1 MSDFRRA
8 VLLGLLM
15 MIGMMLFN
23 AWTAEHAPHEQLPS
37 SSSSLPTPTSSHES
51 TSSSTPSQLAPTQ
64 SNALASQNIPQR
76 FFTLKTDTVEATF
89 DRLGGNLV
97 GLKLLKY
104 PVSVTEK
111 NTPTTLLNTD
121 PKTFYVAN
129 SGFKNDSLNTQNVI
143 FNIDEEFNKVV
154 LKGQTSNGLIIT
166 KTYTFS
172 PNDYLISL
180 SQQIDNHGKQNW
192 QGYSFDELQR
202 IPPMTTGMGPFN
214 FNTYSGGAISS
225 PDKRYQKISF
235 KEMSN
240 NNLDKNIQN
249 GWIAMIQHYFLSA
262 FIPDPKQEYHYY
274 SATSDDRYSLGIES
288 PLIKLDPNK
297 TFSSTQ
303 QLYVGPSEADRL
315 SKIAPGLNLTVD
327 YGVLWF
333 IAQIIFIVMKKIH
346 ALVGNWGWSIVL
358 VTLLIKIVFY
368 KLNAISFKS
377 MAKMRD
383 IQPKIEQI
391 RERCGDDRQKLA
403 QATMEL
409 YRREKVNPMG
419 GCLPLLVQIPVFL
432 SLYWV
437 IIESV
442 ELRQAPFILWIHD
455 LSLKDPYYVLPL
467 LMGITIFIQQALG
480 PKAPDPTQRKIMMA
494 MPVVFTALFLSFPA
508 GLVLYWVVN
517 NTLSI
522 LQQWYIMKH
531 VVSKK

>member
-15 MIGMMLFN
+15 LIGMMLFN
-23 AWTAEHAPHEQLPS
+23 AWTAEHAPIAIQPS
-37 SSSSLPTPTSSHES
+37 
-51 TSSSTPSQLAPTQ
+51 TQ
-64 SNALASQNIPQR
+64 SISAVQTQATSTTTLTTTKNVSIAQNIPQR
-76 FFTLKTDTVEATF
+76 FTALTTDSLEATF
-89 DRLGGNLV
+89 DKLGGNLV
-97 GLKLLKY
+97 GIKLLKY
-104 PVSVTEK
+104 PVSISEK
-111 NTPTTLLNTD
+111 NNPITLLNTD
-121 PKTFYVAN
+121 SKTLYIAT
-129 SGFKNDSLNTQNVI
+129 SGFANDLMNTQS
-143 FNIDEEFNKVV
+143 VV
-154 LKGQTSNGLIIT
+154 FDATASKDKIILKGQTQNGLLIT

-172 PNDYLISL
+172 PNDYVISL
-180 SQQIDNHGKQNW
+180 TQQIDNQSNQAW
-192 QGYSFDELQR
+192 QGHNIAELQR
-202 IPPMTTGMGPFN
+202 TPPPSTGMGPFN

-225 PDKRYQKISF
+225 PEKRYEKISF

-262 FIPDPKQEYHYY
+262 IIPDPKQNFHYY
-274 SATSDDRYSLGIES
+274 SSTNNDVYALGIES
-288 PLIKLDPNK
+288 PLIKLEPHQ
-297 TFSSTQ
+297 SYSATQ
-303 QLYVGPSEADRL
+303 QLYVGPAEADRL
-315 SKIAPGLNLTVD
+315 AAIAPGLNLTVD

-333 IAQIIFIVMKKIH
+333 IAQIIFTVMKKIH
-346 ALVGNWGWSIVL
+346 SVVGNWGWSIVL

-442 ELRQAPFILWIHD
+442 ELRQAPFIFWIHD
-455 LSLKDPYYVLPL
+455 LSLKDPYYVLPI
-467 LMGITIFIQQALG
+467 LMGITIFIQQAIG

-531 VVSKK
+531 VVSKKSS